1 MVPTGCRAID
11 VLLDGG
17 LLESAITQFY
27 GASGTG
33 KTNVALSAAYAAAK
47 TGKRVLF
54 IDTEGS
60 FHDERVKQ
68 VFGRER
74 SLLKSITLVN
84 ASSFEEQKEAISNVF
99 NHDVDLVIV
108 DSMTSLYRVER
119 NDDNYYDVNR
129 ELGKQASLLLAYAR
143 RNRIPVLI
151 TNQVYTNVD
160 SGFEEPV
167 GGDVLKYYSKIIVSL
182 EKNGRARKATL
193 KKHLCKRDGEECS
206 FLIVERGLADA

>member
-1 MVPTGCRAID
+1 MIPTGCKSID

-17 LLESAITQFY
+17 LVESAITQFY
-27 GASGTG
+27 GASGAG
-33 KTNVALSAAYAAAK
+33 KTNVAISAAYTAAK

-60 FHDERVKQ
+60 FHEERVKQ
-68 VFGRER
+68 IFGRER
-74 SLLKSITLVN
+74 GLLKNVSLID
-84 ASSFEEQKEAISNVF
+84 ASNFEEQKNAIASIEKEKA
-99 NHDVDLVIV
+99 DLVIV

-143 RNRIPVLI
+143 KNKVPVLI

-167 GGDVLKYYSKIIVSL
+167 GGDILKYYSKIIVGL
-182 EKNGRARKATL
+182 EKNGHARKAL
-193 KKHLCKRDGEECS
+193 LRKHVCKKDGGECS
-206 FLIVERGLADA
+206 FMIVERGLTDA